1 MLFIQLL
8 FLLATIGSYLSEAKP
23 YVYEKPTKICDASDP
38 YNTQPDGTKTGTAP
52 YDCNRYW
59 LCMKMPDGSYDW
71 VLEKC
76 MGNLHYDGTA
86 CSVGTTP
93 TTGCVRTTKG
103 PSTTPHT
110 PRPTPS
116 TPSPSTC
123 NEKTLYTTKA
133 ATTADP
139 KDTNHYWL
147 CMKSSSGGYEW
158 ILEKCMGTLVY
169 DPTKKSCQVP
179 TKAPGKDSRTT
190 PAYNP

>member
-23 YVYEKPTKICDASDP
+23 YVYEKPTKKCDKSDL
-38 YNTQPDGTKTGTAP
+38 YSTLPDGTIKDST

-59 LCMKMPDGSYDW
+59 LCMKMAEGNYDW

-93 TTGCVRTTKG
+93 STGCVKTTEG
-103 PSTTPHT
+103 PTTTHHT
-110 PRPTPS
+110 IPPTAP
-116 TPSPSTC
+116 TLDPSTC

-133 ATTADP
+133 ATTTD
-139 KDTNHYWL
+139 KTDTNHYWL
-147 CMKSSSGGYEW
+147 CMKTSSGGYEW

-169 DPTKKSCQVP
+169 QDGNCEVSTTKKLSVTLP
-179 TKAPGKDSRTT
+179 
-190 PAYNP
+190 YNP